1 MEANKYKAIRRLA
14 KVMPKLSKEKRQCV
28 EAFIDGVCI
37 ATEKKEEEE

>member
-1 MEANKYKAIRRLA
+1 MANENYNGILRLI
-14 KVMPKLSKEKRQCV
+14 KIMPKLSKEKQQCV